1 MDPSR
6 RSPPAI
12 VALLLVTALVVMVVV
27 IRELVSGGP
36 TQVPRSGE
44 EGPVTR
50 IADDFSS
57 RSGWAT
63 FSSEK
68 AALSYVQGGYRLLL
82 DRPGDDGLSVLV
94 LPGRGW
100 PSVAASAAVEERAPI
115 GGLVGVGCAADKEH
129 AYVGAVD
136 PASSGFVIVRADGS
150 AVTLLRYGA
159 NEDGTIRPVPEE
171 NRLQIQCSV
180 RGSPGPRTS
189 IRLFANG
196 RFLAAYQDPRG
207 LGPFK
212 GVALG
217 GVSLRRSL
225 DAVFTRVALQ
235 SLPSAPPSPDVTA
248 CDRLVA
254 ATSLED
260 DYGWLVD
267 SGGTRLNSQDFDT
280 RQVLRIARE
289 LGQISTGLQADAR
302 VSAAGGKVRRSLRN
316 LAARLRAQGDAL
328 NSLTSAI
335 NRGPIDTTGPYRTM
349 SCPEPRFFAPPTRAP
364 RPPGG
369 ESPRTKAA
377 HQVASARDIDRRLT
391 RDLPVP
397 VFIADDETLPAE
409 PELGV
414 DVDLTYRTYRV
425 FGASIAD
432 LNRSLRVHAIYVEGE
447 EAAGVTDSRF
457 EWSYQ
462 PIDLASGC
470 ALVPGVT
477 LTLVITVPDW
487 RPPASADRYLRNQWN
502 QFMWD
507 LDEHE
512 RHHAELWVKAAN
524 RMIVAINGAP
534 PQPNCRDVIATAKAR
549 VARVFKAYERMQRAF
564 DRNVAAGRL
573 PGPSLP

>member
-6 RSPPAI
+6 RSPPVV
-12 VALLLVTALVVMVVV
+12 VALLVVTALVVLVVV
-27 IRELVSGGP
+27 IRELVSGAP
-36 TQVPRSGE
+36 TQAPRSGA
-44 EGPVTR
+44 EGPVTW

-63 FSSEK
+63 FSSET
-68 AALSYVQGGYRLLL
+68 AGLSYIQGGYRLRL
-82 DRPGDDGLSVLV
+82 DRPGEDGLSVLV

-100 PSVAASAAVEERAPI
+100 PSVTASAAVEERAPI

-136 PASSGFVIVRADGS
+136 PASSGFVILRVDGS

-159 NEDGTIRPVPEE
+159 NQDGTIRPVPEE
-171 NRLQIQCSV
+171 NGLQIQCSV
-180 RGSPGPRTS
+180 RPDRGPHTS

-196 RFLAAYQDPRG
+196 RFLAATEDPG
-207 LGPFK
+207 SLGPFT

-235 SLPSAPPSPDVTA
+235 SMPSGRASPGTIA
-248 CDRLVA
+248 CDRLAA

-267 SGGTRLNSQDFDT
+267 SGGTTLNSPDFDT

-289 LGQISTGLQADAR
+289 LGQISTGLQADAQ
-302 VSAAGGKVRRSLRN
+302 VSGAGGKVRRSLRK
-316 LAARLRAQGDAL
+316 LADRMRAQGDAL
-328 NSLTSAI
+328 NSLTNAI
-335 NRGPIDTTGPYRTM
+335 NRGPIDTTGPFRAL
-349 SCPEPRFFAPPTRAP
+349 SCPEPRFFSPPTHAP
-364 RPPGG
+364 RRPTAA
-369 ESPRTKAA
+369 PRRNAVA
-377 HQVASARDIDRRLT
+377 RQVATARELDRRLA
-391 RDLPVP
+391 RDLPAP
-397 VFIADDETLPAE
+397 VFVSDDETLPAE
-409 PELGV
+409 PGLGV

-432 LNRSLRVHAIYVEGE
+432 LNRSLRVNAIHVEGE
-447 EAAGVTDSRF
+447 LAAGVTDSRF

-487 RPPASADRYLRNQWN
+487 RPPAGAERYLRNQWN

-512 RHHAELWVKAAN
+512 RHHAELWIRAAN
-524 RMIVAINGAP
+524 RMIVVINGSP
-534 PQPNCRDVIATAKAR
+534 PEPNCRDVIASAKAR
-549 VARVFKAYERMQRAF
+549 VAQVFKAYERKQRAF
-564 DRNVAAGRL
+564 DRDVAAGRL